1 MPPSSRARAWP
12 TAIDLFSGC
21 GGLTLGLRRARFR
34 VLGAVELDPLA
45 VETYRLNHPSVKVW
59 PKDIRHVSGDEILK
73 RLRLEV
79 GELDLLAGCPP
90 CQGFSSMTTLNG
102 KWIVEDER
110 NDLIAEYG
118 RLVSE
123 LQPKAV
129 LMENVPGLADDERL
143 SALLA
148 VLAAEGYA
156 TEDVVQVLDAQEYG
170 VPQRRRRLVMMSA
183 VGAVVPF
190 AKPVPTRATV
200 RDAIEDLL
208 PAGSSK
214 DPLHDFPENRS
225 DVVKEIIAG
234 IPKDGGSRQALG
246 ADRQLACHKRV
257 SGFRD
262 VYGRMAWDS
271 PAPTITGGCH
281 NPSKGRFIHP
291 AEDRAI
297 TMREAALLQGFPLDY
312 KFSLRRGKLAAA
324 AMIGNAVPADF
335 VAAQAE
341 QIRRHLSSAP

>member
-1 MPPSSRARAWP
+1 MPSSSRTRAWP

-34 VLGAVELDPLA
+34 VVGAVEIDPLA
-45 VETYRLNHPSVKVW
+45 VETYRLNHPSVRVW
-59 PKDIRHVSGDEILK
+59 PKDIRDVTGKEILE
-73 RLRLEV
+73 RLGLQP

-118 RLVSE
+118 RLISE
-123 LQPKAV
+123 LKPKAV
-129 LMENVPGLADDERL
+129 LMENVPGLATDDRL
-143 SALLA
+143 TALLA
-148 VLAAEGYA
+148 LLADQGYA
-156 TEDVVQVLDAQEYG
+156 TDDVVKVLDA
-170 VPQRRRRLVMMSA
+170 QRRRRLVMMSA
-183 VGAVVPF
+183 MGSVVPF
-190 AKPVPTRATV
+190 AKPRSARQTV
-200 RDAIEDLL
+200 RDAIEELL
-208 PAGSSK
+208 PAGSSE
-214 DPLHDFPENRS
+214 DPLHDFPENRTGA
-225 DVVKEIIAG
+225 VRQIIAG

-246 ADRQLACHKRV
+246 KDRQLACHKRV

-262 VYGRMAWDS
+262 VYGRMAWDG

-291 AEDRAI
+291 DEDRAI
-297 TMREAALLQGFPLDY
+297 TLREAALLQGFPLDY

-341 QIRRHLSSAP
+341 QIRHHLSASAT